1 MACGAPI
8 VVSDVGGVRDY
19 VGPECG
25 ALCPPSDARAHGS
38 AVVELLF
45 DSLQRQ
51 KAGAAARARAEIY
64 AWPEIRRQIRE
75 ILT

>member
-1 MACGAPI
+1 MWRTDRRERRRWRARLCRA
-8 VVSDVGGVRDY
+8 
-19 VGPECG
+19 ECG